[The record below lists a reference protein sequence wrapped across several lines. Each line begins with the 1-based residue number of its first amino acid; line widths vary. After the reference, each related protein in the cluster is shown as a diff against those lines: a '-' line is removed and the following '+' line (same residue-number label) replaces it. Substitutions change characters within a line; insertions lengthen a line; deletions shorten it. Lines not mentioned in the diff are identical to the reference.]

1 MFSQYGFLKSLHW
14 IRFEIESVQAVR
26 GLNFIMLYTFYFITN
41 LGQVEIRTE
50 ASPESINNAVIT
62 IGWTKR
68 MKVIIIFVLLSV
80 RVFKITT
87 WIECKI
93 QSVQA
98 VRGLNFILS

>member
-1 MFSQYGFLKSLHW
+1 MITKRLQFVRLENNLRLEYLFSQYGFLKSLHW

-62 IGWTKR
+62 IGWTKTNEGYYNICF
-68 MKVIIIFVLLSV
+68 IISTGF
-80 RVFKITT
+80 
-87 WIECKI
+87 
-93 QSVQA
+93 
-98 VRGLNFILS
+98 